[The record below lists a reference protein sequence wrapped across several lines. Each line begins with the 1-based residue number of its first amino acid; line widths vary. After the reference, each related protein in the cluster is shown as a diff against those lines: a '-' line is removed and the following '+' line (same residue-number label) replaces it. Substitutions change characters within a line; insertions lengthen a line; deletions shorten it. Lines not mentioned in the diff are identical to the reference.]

1 MKKKVFLVVASLM
14 IVFSSLFAYAKDSKN
29 NSIPNEVLQ
38 VANDNF
44 DKVVSKISADLAI
57 EYATEIDKG
66 DFTLGEGYNI
76 SYIRKDIN
84 INENYKKLEN
94 MIESSNDWIF
104 VIKYKNKSVSYM
116 SVGYLDNSYKLLMY
130 GGNADMFD
138 TTFNNFSKLN
148 SKSITLLSYMGSYY
162 MLNEN
167 DKIFEIPSNET
178 SYKQNK
184 DKYDVPMSGVSC
196 SEIIKKTKKIDNERK
211 DKGEA
216 VQYGSGSLIEHYYES
231 IE

>member
-1 MKKKVFLVVASLM
+1 MKKKIFLVVASLM

-29 NSIPNEVLQ
+29 NSIPNEVMQ

-44 DKVVSKISADLAI
+44 DKVVSKISVDLAT
-57 EYATEIDKG
+57 EYTTEVDKS
-66 DFTLGEGYNI
+66 DFTLGNGYNI
-76 SYIRKDIN
+76 NYIIKDIN
-84 INENYKKLEN
+84 INEDYKKLEN

-104 VIKYKNKSVSYM
+104 VINYKNKSVSYM
-116 SVGYLDNSYKLLMY
+116 RVGYLDSSYQLLMY

-148 SKSITLLSYMGSYY
+148 SKSSTLLSYMDSYY
-162 MLNEN
+162 MLSDN
-167 DKIFEIPSNET
+167 DKIFEISSNET

-184 DKYDVPMSGVSC
+184 NKYDVPMSGVTC
-196 SEIIKKTKKIDNERK
+196 SEIIKNNKKIDIKIKNKR
-211 DKGEA
+211 EA
-216 VQYGSGSLIEHYYES
+216 AQYGSVSLIELYYKS